1 MGRPNVATSGYGK
14 RTGPGRV
21 RAAFS
26 LVRAAALSTP
36 EIVEDLPVTHPCPN
50 DPACPYCNGTIA
62 PESRLDWS
70 FLDAVY
76 CISLKTRDDRAAL
89 VAEQFHTSGLCQ
101 KVIFYRPTRHPKKG
115 IIGSWESHRAVCADA
130 AQRGCET
137 TLICE
142 DDVLFVRKLT
152 PDSVRRIGIAIRELP
167 ANWSIFYL
175 GHWPV
180 WSYFI
185 KTNVLRTMSA
195 CAHAYVASPR
205 LLDWMK
211 HHPYGAPGIAFYRPV
226 GRALDSAFSQLPGT
240 YALFPM
246 IAIQSISKS
255 DNFNYKPKPK
265 TKLKHYIT
273 RSRYR
278 EFLLSNLMRPAEAI
292 IVAMSPITWVT
303 QTYKDWKARRAQS
316 V

>member
-1 MGRPNVATSGYGK
+1 MSGISGYGK

-278 EFLLSNLMRPAEAI
+278 EFMLSNLMRPAEAI